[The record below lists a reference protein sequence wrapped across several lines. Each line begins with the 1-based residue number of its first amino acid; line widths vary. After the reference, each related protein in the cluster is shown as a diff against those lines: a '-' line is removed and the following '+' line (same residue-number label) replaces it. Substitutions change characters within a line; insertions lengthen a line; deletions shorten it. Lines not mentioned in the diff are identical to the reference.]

1 MAGAASLPLQH
12 PPPLLGA
19 PRSRQL
25 SGGARSPAGSGA
37 AGGVRSRG
45 AGRARSRRGRTR
57 VSTLS
62 SRACAPLCATGSP
75 SEAQASRVPVLRT
88 LLPPR
93 RGENQPQ
100 NLEVEAAPIRGS
112 FGTGAEEKRSQKAD
126 PRLRRRKD
134 SGSRCRHVASPK
146 APRIVWIARCA
157 SQLDGT
163 PPLAS
168 APFPLGGSSPDPGG
182 TSTCKGAGQSQVP
195 GAHHAS
201 QQLRAAG
208 RSW

>member
-75 SEAQASRVPVLRT
+75 NEAQASRVAVLRT
-88 LLPPR
+88 LLPLR
-93 RGENQPQ
+93 RAENQPQ

-112 FGTGAEEKRSQKAD
+112 FGTR
-126 PRLRRRKD
+126 RVRRKSEARTQIPD
-134 SGSRCRHVASPK
+134 SGGERTVDHGAGTSRAPKLPESSGSR
-146 APRIVWIARCA
+146 
-157 SQLDGT
+157 
-163 PPLAS
+163 
-168 APFPLGGSSPDPGG
+168 
-182 TSTCKGAGQSQVP
+182 
-195 GAHHAS
+195 
-201 QQLRAAG
+201 AAL
-208 RSW
+208 RSWTARLP